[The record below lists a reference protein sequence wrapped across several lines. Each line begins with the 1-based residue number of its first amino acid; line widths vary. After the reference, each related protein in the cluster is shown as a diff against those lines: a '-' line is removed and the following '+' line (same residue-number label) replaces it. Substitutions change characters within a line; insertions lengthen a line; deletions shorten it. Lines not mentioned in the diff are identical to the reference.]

1 MLAPNWDLSTL
12 LVVVEEG
19 KGMLVDWEG
28 EEGGIG
34 EPVYVFGRGGGGT
47 DDGDDVVVVVVVD
60 DDDTLFSKEVAE
72 EAKLHNV
79 EEAVDEEEEKEE
91 EILDG
96 MLNPSLRERVVNG
109 STGL

>member
-12 LVVVEEG
+12 LVVVEG
-19 KGMLVDWEG
+19 KGMLLDWEG

-60 DDDTLFSKEVAE
+60 DDDTLFNKDVAD

-79 EEAVDEEEEKEE
+79 EEAVDDEEEKE